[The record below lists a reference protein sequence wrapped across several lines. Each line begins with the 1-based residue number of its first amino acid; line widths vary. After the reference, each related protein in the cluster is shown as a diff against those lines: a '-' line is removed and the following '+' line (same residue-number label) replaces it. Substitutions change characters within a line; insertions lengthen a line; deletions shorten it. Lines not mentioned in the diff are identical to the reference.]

1 MTNYFMTDGMKT
13 VPFEGGT
20 WDFIDAVNSGTLKG
34 DVLYS
39 RVAAVFQA
47 INKTSKAVSNV
58 PFALVDIK
66 SGEDY
71 DVSWAWENKVKFLPR
86 PKDLIRRVQ
95 QSIIMTNKG
104 YLRMGKNVL
113 SQPKALHFVI
123 PDSIRINLDKTG
135 DLKNLERVI
144 SGQTVTTYA
153 PDDYSLMRFWWLDE
167 KTELVPTDDTE
178 FRAAMNA
185 AEILYYADFFTANFY
200 KRGGIKPTLIAMKGM
215 VSKDK
220 AQEEEQGWSKF
231 LRGLGRQAVT
241 NVARIFN
248 ADTMDV
254 KPFGDGLGD
263 LKETPVYKQ
272 ALENVSM
279 ALGMP
284 FSIMISNSA
293 NMATAEVENMQWHE
307 DSIFPRVEFIC
318 DIFNDQLFANMGLRM
333 EPRPENEEDGAD
345 EVARSQAFSGF
356 GAAFAAYPDAE
367 TFIGA
372 AEMLG
377 YEIPEKMEASI
388 EKYYSDKAA
397 RAETVAAQTN
407 TPTSQPQ
414 DAPADAMPME
424 DAPPDIE
431 TPPAK
436 SWTPTLDELNELR
449 VWRDVAL
456 RRFKKGESLDFDY
469 QPHYGGLP
477 EGVVGLIKMG
487 LKLSSVNEN
496 DIKNTFDASTN
507 FGWNFSASAATKVND
522 FYKNSEIL
530 TLAEAINRLADKK

>member
-1 MTNYFMTDGMKT
+1 MTNYFLTDGTKT

-20 WDFIDAVNSGTLKG
+20 WDFLDMVASGTVKEN
-34 DVLYS
+34 VLYA

-47 INKTSKAVSNV
+47 TNKTSKAVANV
-58 PFALVDIK
+58 PFALVDIT
-66 SGEDY
+66 SGDDY
-71 DVSWAWENKVKFLPR
+71 DISWAWENKVKFLPR

-95 QSIIMTNKG
+95 QSIIMTNMG

-113 SQPKALHFVI
+113 RQPKKLNFVI
-123 PDSIRINLDKTG
+123 PDSIRIQLDGMG
-135 DLKNLERVI
+135 DLEYLERVV
-144 SGQTVTTYA
+144 SGMTTQRYA
-153 PDDYSLMRFWWLDE
+153 PDDYDLMRFWWLDE
-167 KTELVPTDDTE
+167 KTELVPTKDTE

-215 VSKDK
+215 VTKDK
-220 AQEEEQGWSKF
+220 GDDIESAWSKF
-231 LRGLGRQAVT
+231 VKGFGKFA
-241 NVARIFN
+241 NVVSAKIFN
-248 ADTMDV
+248 ADTMDI
-254 KPFGDGLGD
+254 KTFGDGLGD

-318 DIFNDQLFANMGLRM
+318 DIFNDQLFTPMGLRM

-372 AEMLG
+372 ADMLG
-377 YEIPEKMEASI
+377 YELDDKMKGAV
-388 EKYYSDKAA
+388 EKYYSEKEK
-397 RAETVAAQTN
+397 RAETVAAQVDPANAEQQTA
-407 TPTSQPQ
+407 PQDQPQ
-414 DAPADAMPME
+414 DQGPVAPADVP
-424 DAPPDIE
+424 
-431 TPPAK
+431 TPAK

-469 QPHYGGLP
+469 VAHYGGLP
-477 EGVVGLIKMG
+477 DDVKSIVVGR
-487 LKLSSVNEN
+487 LSVCANDD
-496 DIKNTFDASTN
+496 DIK
-507 FGWNFSASAATKVND
+507 SAFNAESMG
-522 FYKNSEIL
+522 FIL
-530 TLAEAINRLADKK
+530 PFIRKMNITQDDNIKALADAINRLADAK